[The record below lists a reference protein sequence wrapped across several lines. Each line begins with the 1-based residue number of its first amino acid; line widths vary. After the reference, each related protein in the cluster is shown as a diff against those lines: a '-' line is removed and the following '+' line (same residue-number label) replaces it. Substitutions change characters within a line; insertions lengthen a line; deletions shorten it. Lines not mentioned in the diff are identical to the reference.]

1 MFLQQLLKKHEYF
14 GKYGKILKVIIN
26 PSTNYAGPQ
35 VCILS
40 PFLLVFLRST
50 MNFAAFV

>member
-1 MFLQQLLKKHEYF
+1 MQLLKKHEYF

-35 VCILS
+35 VGVFVIFIIILFLSS
-40 PFLLVFLRST
+40 PLKVQIL
-50 MNFAAFV
+50 